1 MTARPS
7 DAADIE
13 QARRN
18 AAAARARVQST
29 VGALKQRLNPR
40 NIAADARE
48 KVRETTGAI
57 SQKATGAVRK
67 RPAAT
72 SAAAGIAALVLFR
85 KPVGKL
91 AKFLFRR
98 KPKAEPEPVPERED
112 GLIRAGDPPKP
123 SITPRIERAVTKSNA
138 AALAQQ
144 E

>member
-1 MTARPS
+1 MSNRPS

-29 VGALKQRLNPR
+29 LGALKQRLNPR
-40 NIAADARE
+40 TIAADARD
-48 KVRETTGAI
+48 KVREKT
-57 SQKATGAVRK
+57 QMATGAVRR

-72 SAAAGIAALVLFR
+72 TAAATVAALVVFR

-91 AKFLFRR
+91 ARLLFRNSR
-98 KPKAEPEPVPERED
+98 KAERVQQKDD
-112 GLIRAGDPPKP
+112 GLMRAGAPPKP
-123 SITPRIERAVTKSNA
+123 AVTPRIKRAVTQSNA
-138 AALAQQ
+138 AALAKQ